1 MTEKQH
7 QQSSIAYLSDNNP
20 HRVYLTT
27 YPHLDKEKFPTREKF
42 GKACASAF
50 GRNNVLYFAC
60 SREPH
65 KVTNAEHYHAIIRLN
80 PSQRWK
86 TEKEFSVKTTVLLLS
101 LPFYQIMAC
110 MLVHSNM
117 LLKRTQT
124 SFMVLS

>member
-7 QQSSIAYLSDNNP
+7 QQSSITYLSDNNP

-65 KVTNAEHYHAIIRLN
+65 KVTNAENYHAIIRLN

-86 TEKEFSVKTTVLLLS
+86 TEKEFFRENYSIVAKFAF
-101 LPFYQIMAC
+101 LPNNGMYAGA
-110 MLVHSNM
+110 
-117 LLKRTQT
+117 
-124 SFMVLS
+124 